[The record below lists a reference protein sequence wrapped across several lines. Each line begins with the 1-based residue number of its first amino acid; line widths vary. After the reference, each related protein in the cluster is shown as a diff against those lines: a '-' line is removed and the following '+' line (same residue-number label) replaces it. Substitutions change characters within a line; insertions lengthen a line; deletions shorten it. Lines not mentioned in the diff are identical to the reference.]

1 MPRLL
6 LATSNPH
13 KLGEMRVLLG
23 DIQFTIVSPRDLGL
37 TLEVDE
43 PFHTYRENAQR
54 KARAYADASGEL
66 ALADDSGLE
75 IDAMGGEP
83 GVFSAR
89 FGGYDTPYPDRFVL
103 IEQRLAGVPEEQRT
117 ARYRCIMALADP
129 DHPAG
134 RSGAKR
140 DTTTEGVVEGM
151 IIATPRGTNGFGY
164 DPIFWLPDRQMTM
177 AELSPA
183 EKDAISHRGRAARA
197 MAEILRQWPDQD

>member
-1 MPRLL
+1 MRRLL

-13 KLGEMRVLLG
+13 KLGEMRALLG
-23 DIQFTIVSPRDLGL
+23 DIPFTIISPRDLGL

-54 KARAYADASGEL
+54 KARAYTEASGEL

-75 IDAMGGEP
+75 IDALGGEP

-89 FGGYDTPYPDRFVL
+89 FGGYDTPYPERFAL
-103 IEQRLAGVPEEQRT
+103 IERRLAGVPDEKRT

-129 DHPAG
+129 AHPE
-134 RSGAKR
+134 R
-140 DTTTEGVVEGM
+140 DTVAEGVVEGM
-151 IIATPRGTNGFGY
+151 ITATPRGTNGFGY
-164 DPIFWLPDRQMTM
+164 DPIFWLPDRQVTM

-183 EKDAISHRGRAARA
+183 EKDAISHRGRAARV
-197 MAEILRQWPDQD
+197 MAEILRKWPE